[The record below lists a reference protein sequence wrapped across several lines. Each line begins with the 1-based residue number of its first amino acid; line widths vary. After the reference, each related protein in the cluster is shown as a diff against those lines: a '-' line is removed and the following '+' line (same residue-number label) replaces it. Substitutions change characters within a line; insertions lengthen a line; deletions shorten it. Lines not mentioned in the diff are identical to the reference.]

1 MNVFEETARQLKA
14 GLEEAES
21 AGISGNAYGQAL
33 LWNLLQYYRSI
44 GRSEQD
50 IRDEVSYA
58 LDNLDDDGT
67 FHVSRN

>member
-1 MNVFEETARQLKA
+1 MNAFSLAKENLEAGLKA
-14 GLEEAES
+14 ADD
-21 AGISGNAYGQAL
+21 AGIDRNAYGQAL
-33 LWNLLQYYRSI
+33 LWSLLQYYHSS

-50 IRDEVSYA
+50 IRDEVGYS